1 MKRSCVRLLAV
12 IVAAVVTI
20 GVADKAAAQNPNA
33 LPFSN
38 VYQRPTVSPYTMLGN
53 AGAGGM
59 NEFGGN
65 VASPAM
71 IYQNQ
76 ILPQLQQQQQQQSLL
91 RQNRQIGG
99 LQNRVQQIQQ
109 GTSGRQIDE
118 TIRATGHAS
127 TYLNLSH
134 YYPNAR

>member
-1 MKRSCVRLLAV
+1 
-12 IVAAVVTI
+12 
-20 GVADKAAAQNPNA
+20 
-33 LPFSN
+33 
-38 VYQRPTVSPYTMLGN
+38 
-53 AGAGGM
+53 
-59 NEFGGN
+59 
-65 VASPAM
+65 M

>member
-1 MKRSCVRLLAV
+1 MKRLCHGVFVAFATV
-12 IVAAVVTI
+12 VAAAGT
-20 GVADKAAAQNPNA
+20 AAAQNPNP

-38 VYQRPTVSPYTMLGN
+38 VYKRPTVSPYTMLGN
-53 AGAGGM
+53 AGAGGGV
-59 NEFGGN
+59 NQFGGN
-65 VASPAM
+65 ILSPAM

-76 ILPQLQQQQQQQSLL
+76 ILPQLQQQQQEQALL
-91 RQNRQIGG
+91 RQSRQIGG

-109 GTSGRQIDE
+109 GTVGRQVDE

-134 YYPNAR
+134 YYPSAR

>member
-1 MKRSCVRLLAV
+1 MKRSSHSVFVALVAV
-12 IVAAVVTI
+12 TAAA
-20 GVADKAAAQNPNA
+20 GSAAAQNPNA

-38 VYQRPTVSPYTMLGN
+38 VYSRPTVSPYTMLGS
-53 AGAGGM
+53 AGANGV

-65 VASPAM
+65 ILSPAM

-76 ILPQLQQQQQQQSLL
+76 ILPQLQQQQQQQALL

-109 GTSGRQIDE
+109 GTFGRQIDE

-127 TYLNLSH
+127 TYMNLSH
-134 YYPNAR
+134 YYPSAR

>member
-1 MKRSCVRLLAV
+1 LLAV

-20 GVADKAAAQNPNA
+20 GVADKAAAQAPNT

-38 VYQRPTVSPYTMLGN
+38 VYKRPTVSPYTMMGG
-53 AGAGGM
+53 AGAGGGIDQ
-59 NEFGGN
+59 FGGAI
-65 VASPAM
+65 ASPAM

-76 ILPQLQQQQQQQSLL
+76 ILPQLQQQQQEQSLL

-99 LQNRVQQIQQ
+99 LQNKVQQIQRN
-109 GTSGRQIDE
+109 TSGRQIDE